1 LPFLFSNQSLFR
13 FKYRSVESNDF
24 GLETT
29 EVLSAPDKELNAWCS
44 LKKTCQYRTEE
55 EEKGDVI
62 VFGRKGKSIALKKKI
77 LPSLFAEDP
86 PEEVLKEAKE
96 KKAAK
101 GKKKRKVEEK
111 EKEEEVPK
119 EDSDSD
125 KAAVSEEND
134 GGEKKKSKKKK
145 KKSAAKNAADA
156 SDEKKAGESKSS
168 AAATAPAAKK
178 QKKESHKAAAAAT
191 ASAAKKNKNSVN
203 AQLKMQDSALEAY
216 QINVNQFKRKARK
229 MKYKE
234 K

>member
-1 LPFLFSNQSLFR
+1 LPFLFSNKSLFR

-101 GKKKRKVEEK
+101 GKKKRKVEEE

-119 EDSDSD
+119 EDSD